1 MAMLKTTT
9 SIVMKIRFK
18 KKRLYANLIIG
29 IVWTLLGIYS
39 LLEDDN
45 LRWSD
50 YGYLIIGLLYIGHYL
65 YDLTTQYLT
74 IENGSIRKN
83 GLYGFGKKINL
94 NDIYWIKKFASDYI
108 LKTKTEE
115 LKINTELIDKNSLNE
130 LNAILEKLNLPA
142 NKTPFTSAI

>member
-1 MAMLKTTT
+1 MLKTTT